1 MKKVHDDFLKPPQQQ
16 LNNLIKYYQA
26 GRYVDAEKLS
36 LSITQEFPKHQF
48 AWKVLAVLLKRN
60 GRINESLIVSKKSV
74 QLDPQDAE
82 AHNNLGVLLQEQG
95 KLYEAEKSHR
105 KKSRIYNYF

>member
-1 MKKVHDDFLKPPQQQ
+1 M
-16 LNNLIKYYQA
+16 
-26 GRYVDAEKLS
+26 
-36 LSITQEFPKHQF
+36 
-48 AWKVLAVLLKRN
+48 
-60 GRINESLIVSKKSV
+60 

-105 KKSRIYNYF
+105 KAIELKPDYAEAHYNLGVLLQEGERLDEAETSYNHCLLYTSPSPRDDR